1 MFPFWKKNRAFPD
14 YIQQYLDRE
23 FVIPAK
29 RELDELTFAVIDAE
43 TTGLGKSDQL
53 ITLGGVTMSNYGID
67 LGACLDQKYEYSNL
81 TEAAAIHE
89 ELPETHSENI
99 DTNFEEVLSF
109 LGNKIIV
116 GHHISFDIGKI
127 NQTIASKHP
136 GFKLKNKVLDTFQ
149 LMVRLDREKYE
160 RQVGGRHALQL
171 DEICEDFGIAVENRH
186 TALGDAYMT
195 AQVMM
200 FLLARLEERGVR
212 FAGELLR

>member
-1 MFPFWKKNRAFPD
+1 MFSFWKSKKGFPD
-14 YIQQYLDRE
+14 YINRYSEKE

-29 RELDELTFAVIDAE
+29 RELDELRFAVIDAE
-43 TTGLGKSDQL
+43 TTGLDKADQM
-53 ITLGGVTMSNYGID
+53 ITLGGVTVQNFAIKLAS
-67 LGACLDQKYEYSNL
+67 CLDQKYEYTISS
-81 TEAAAIHE
+81 EAAAIHE
-89 ELPETHSENI
+89 ELPEILNENL
-99 DTNFEEVLSF
+99 DEKFEEVLTF
-109 LGNKIIV
+109 LDNKIIV

-127 NQTIASKHP
+127 NQTIATKYP

-149 LMVRLDREKYE
+149 LMVRLDPEKYE

-171 DEICEDFGIAVENRH
+171 DEICEHFGIAVENRH

-195 AQVMM
+195 AQVLM